1 MGCLIFSA
9 MKKIYFVSIVAA
21 LVSIALSSCNQQAIE
36 NSSEPFV
43 EDGKQIVEII
53 TAGVNVSGPEVRSEI
68 GSTGTF
74 TWNEGDNV
82 AYHVAG
88 ISTHEY
94 LKTTSDGSGENGK
107 GAYNLTGSN
116 TMASFLCAWTNST
129 TERDAFAVYPD
140 SFVEADA
147 VNYGQTGVALDMVF
161 PSSYTYAEC
170 SGDKTPC
177 PMIATN
183 TTGVLSWDFKQV
195 CAILRVVV
203 NNVPPGTDNLTITV
217 AGKDMHG
224 DFSIASPVTPGT
236 SVVEAKDGSNSTISI
251 TGIPESD
258 VYRDGITVNLPLP
271 VGTYDTNITVTCYD
285 DATIKMIQTLPL
297 SYTAAR
303 AHGKKLK
310 MNLAGYTVN
319 STGLQVGFAPGNL
332 QAKVSSEKFS
342 KTVWKAD
349 AWRFASTQYEFLGA
363 EGNSTF
369 AVGAWIDLFGFNGES
384 ATTTNYGVCFTEGPN
399 ANAYGG
405 TLSELLKSDWGT
417 LEIGPYPAN
426 FWRAS
431 TATSQSKGELHYMLA
446 TRSASTISGT
456 ANARYAK
463 GSVNGINGLIL
474 FPDIYTHPDG
484 VADPTNINSET
495 ADFSG
500 NDYSL
505 SDWTKM
511 EQLGCVFLPAAGK
524 RAQKV
529 VSRYSGSGDSNIT
542 GWYRINQSA
551 PKSTENAYRL
561 VFTGGINDGVNDK
574 DPQLDTS
581 TQDRSDGMS
590 VRLQRDLP

>member
-1 MGCLIFSA
+1 
-9 MKKIYFVSIVAA
+9 MKKISFVSIVAA

-88 ISTHEY
+88 TSTHEY

-116 TMASFLCAWTNST
+116 TMASFLCAWTNSST
-129 TERDAFAVYPD
+129 QRDAFAVYPD

-203 NNVPPGTDNLTITV
+203 NNVPPGTDNLTVTV

-224 DFSIASPVTPGT
+224 DFSIASPITPGT

-319 STGLQVGFAPGNL
+319 KSGLQVGFAPGNL
-332 QAKVSSEKFS
+332 QAKIASTKFS
-342 KTVWKAD
+342 STVYKAD
-349 AWRFASTQYEFLGA
+349 EWRFASAQYEFLGKT
-363 EGNSTF
+363 GNSTI
-369 AVGAWIDLFGFNGES
+369 ATGDWLDLFCFTGES
-384 ATTTNYGVCFTEGPN
+384 ATTDNFGLCTTTTPN

-405 TLSELLKSDWGT
+405 TVKELLKSDWGVNV
-417 LEIGPYPAN
+417 IGPYPAN
-426 FWRAS
+426 FWRTS
-431 TATSQSKGELHYMLA
+431 TASSTNSGELNYMLLK
-446 TRSASTISGT
+446 RSASTVAGT
-456 ANARYAK
+456 DSTRFAK
-463 GSVNGINGLIL
+463 GSVNGVVGLIL

-484 VADPTNINSET
+484 VADPTNINDIS
-495 ADFSG
+495 ADYSG
-500 NDYSL
+500 NNYSL

-511 EQLGCVFLPAAGK
+511 EYMGCIFLPAAGMRYK
-524 RAQKV
+524 KTV
-529 VSRYSGSGDSNIT
+529 ERYSGTIEDDANIT
-542 GWYRINQSA
+542 GWYNINLAA
-551 PKSTENAYRL
+551 PSDTENAYRL
-561 VFTGGINDGVNDK
+561 AFTGGNSKTAPTLNTGTQKRADGF
-574 DPQLDTS
+574 
-581 TQDRSDGMS
+581 S